1 MKEKF
6 TIKRKRTILNKVYYK
21 LFVNNKTV
29 GYAWVRRKFSLF
41 RGMYIKINKEYRNK
55 GYGTKFMELLEH
67 KMTEMDVPEYFA
79 ITRRTNM
86 AAIKMIENN
95 VDKDTKVF
103 KIGNYLAYEVVLILD
118 WGIDI

>member
-55 GYGTKFMELLEH
+55 GYGTKFMRLLEYE
-67 KMTEMDVPEYFA
+67 MTEMDVPEYFA

-86 AAIKMIENN
+86 AAIKMIEHN
-95 VDKDTKVF
+95 VDKYTNRLGTRSFIAYDITLIEDTQ
-103 KIGNYLAYEVVLILD
+103 
-118 WGIDI
+118 